1 MKKFLVLGIMKK
13 ENLEL
18 ETQKINQQF
27 KKLNFLKIKKLLIFK
42 VDGVIHQQLIKMVK
56 YFLGV
61 IMEMVK
67 LEMEIMK
74 IN

>member
-42 VDGVIHQQLIKMVK
+42 LENIIH
-56 YFLGV
+56 
-61 IMEMVK
+61 
-67 LEMEIMK
+67 
-74 IN
+74 